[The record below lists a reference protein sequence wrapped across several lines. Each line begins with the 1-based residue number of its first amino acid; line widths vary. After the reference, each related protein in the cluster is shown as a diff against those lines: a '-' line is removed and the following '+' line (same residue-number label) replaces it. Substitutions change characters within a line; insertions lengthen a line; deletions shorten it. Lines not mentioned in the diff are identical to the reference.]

1 MSNKAVTLLLSVFGV
16 LLLILIVVTFLT
28 SSIFNK
34 KGAVVPT
41 PTPISSSDSD
51 VQTQDIQIENST
63 KVDTLTPLNHTL
75 TADEANSL
83 IQSSDSL
90 NEEDGDK
97 LTELVKDLPTEGNGF
112 TLNYT
117 IAAGHVTGFIATT
130 TGLSGTKNLISFLS
144 QHGLSKLFSDKNIFT
159 VVNEQGEEQSPK
171 NINNNEN
178 TNQNSKNSKNNKN
191 AKKNP
196 SGKDA
201 KTKDEK
207 LLTDF
212 GKTLLSFDFTKKEE
226 PNNASGSGGVVGDT
240 NFGTSGSAQAILNN
254 PRVSIYPGGR
264 SDLQNGAIN
273 QNIINIIASIAERHT
288 MSICALKTGHSVNVS
303 GTSTRS
309 LHADGKAVDICVLDG
324 QAVSPGHQVA
334 HALVAQLATQR
345 GALSLNEVGSPWP
358 EFNSNPGFFS
368 NSAHQNHI
376 HIGVN

>member
-1 MSNKAVTLLLSVFGV
+1 MSNKSTALLLSVFGV

-28 SSIFNK
+28 GSIFNK
-34 KGAVVPT
+34 KGAAVPT

-51 VQTQDIQIENST
+51 GQSQDTQIESNT
-63 KVDTLTPLNHTL
+63 KVDTLIPLNHTL
-75 TADEANSL
+75 TTDEANSL

-90 NEEDGDK
+90 NEEDRDK

-130 TGLSGTKNLISFLS
+130 TGLSGTKNLISLLS
-144 QHGLSKLFSDKNIFT
+144 QHGLSKLFSDKSIFT
-159 VVNEQGEEQSPK
+159 LVNEQGEEQSPK

-178 TNQNSKNSKNNKN
+178 TNQKSKNNKN

-196 SGKDA
+196 SDKDA

-212 GKTLLSFDFTKKEE
+212 GKTLLSFDFTKKDE

-288 MSICALKTGHSVNVS
+288 MSICALKTGHPVNVA

-324 QAVSPGHQVA
+324 QAVNPGHQIA

-345 GALSLNEVGSPWP
+345 GALSLNEVGSPWS